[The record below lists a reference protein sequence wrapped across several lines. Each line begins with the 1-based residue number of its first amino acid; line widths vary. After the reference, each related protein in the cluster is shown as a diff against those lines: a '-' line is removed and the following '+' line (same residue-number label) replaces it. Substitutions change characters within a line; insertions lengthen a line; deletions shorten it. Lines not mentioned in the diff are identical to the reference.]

1 MRIPFLFLIF
11 FQLQAF
17 SQPHLQIHASDFRL
31 PNQKGDS
38 ISLVSLR
45 GKVVILDFWASWC
58 APCRVANKNLVKSY
72 PRWKAKG
79 VEIISISLDE
89 NAKSWLAAVKKD
101 RLTWIQLNE
110 MKGWRSSVTTNW
122 QINKIPA
129 SFLIDQEGNVIGR
142 DLEGAELENAINHL
156 IR

>member
-1 MRIPFLFLIF
+1 MRILFLFLVF

-17 SQPHLQIHASDFRL
+17 SQPHLLIPASDFRL

-38 ISLVSLR
+38 ISLLSLR

-58 APCRVANKNLVKSY
+58 APCRVANKNLVKAY

-89 NAKSWLAAVKKD
+89 NANSWLAAVKKD

-110 MKGWRSSVTTNW
+110 RKGWRSSVTTDW

-142 DLEGAELENAINHL
+142 DLTEADLEKAIDRL
-156 IR
+156 VR

>member
-1 MRIPFLFLIF
+1 MC
-11 FQLQAF
+11 
-17 SQPHLQIHASDFRL
+17 SSD
-31 PNQKGDS
+31 
-38 ISLVSLR
+38 
-45 GKVVILDFWASWC
+45 
-58 APCRVANKNLVKSY
+58 
-72 PRWKAKG
+72 
-79 VEIISISLDE
+79 LDE